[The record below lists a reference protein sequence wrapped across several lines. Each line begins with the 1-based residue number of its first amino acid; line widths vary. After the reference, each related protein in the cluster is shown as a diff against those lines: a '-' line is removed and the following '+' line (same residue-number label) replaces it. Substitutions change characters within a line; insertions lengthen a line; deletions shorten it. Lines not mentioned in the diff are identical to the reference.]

1 MKKIFIAGHKGMVGS
16 AIFRKLKNKSNKIV
30 IADRKKINLLD
41 QKSVLSFFKKNKFDE
56 VYLCAAKVGG
66 IHANNTYVADFIYQ
80 NLEIQN
86 NLIHSSYLTKVK
98 KLMFLGSSCVYPKKS
113 KIPIRE
119 EYLLTSELENTNE
132 MYAIAKLAG
141 LKMCKA
147 YNSQFKT
154 DFRAVMPT
162 NLYGQNDN
170 YDSLNS
176 HVLAALI
183 KKIVLAKKQNKKSFI
198 VWGTGKPKREFLHV
212 DDLGDAVLFSLE
224 NWDPNSEN
232 APSDKYGNKLSLLN
246 VGSGIEISIKDL
258 ANKIS
263 ELLKYK
269 GNILWDKSKPDGTP
283 RKKLNCLKINQL
295 GWSAKIPLDEGI
307 LETAK
312 GLAQIY

>member
-16 AIFRKLKNKSNKIV
+16 AIFRKLKNNSNKIV
-30 IADRKKINLLD
+30 IADKKKLNLLN
-41 QKSVLSFFKKNKFDE
+41 QKSVLSFFKRNKFDE

-86 NLIHSSYLTKVK
+86 NLIHSAYLTKVK
-98 KLMFLGSSCVYPKKS
+98 KLMFLGSSCVYPKKP
-113 KIPIRE
+113 KIPIKE
-119 EYLLTSELENTNE
+119 EYLLTSELEETNE
-132 MYAIAKLAG
+132 MYAIAKIAG

-183 KKIVLAKKQNKKSFI
+183 KKIVLAKKQNKQSFI

-212 DDLGDAVLFSLE
+212 DDLADATVKIMNLSKKKYNKVAGDKF
-224 NWDPNSEN
+224 PFI
-232 APSDKYGNKLSLLN
+232 N
-246 VGSGIEISIKDL
+246 VGSGLDISIKDL
-258 ANKIS
+258 AELIS
-263 ELLKYK
+263 RTVGYRGKM
-269 GNILWDKSKPDGTP
+269 IFDKSKPDGTY
-283 RKKLNCLKINQL
+283 RKLMDNTKLRKIK
-295 GWSAKIPLDEGI
+295 WKPKISLNSGI
-307 LETAK
+307 KKTIEDFKAT
-312 GLAQIY
+312 I

>member
-30 IADRKKINLLD
+30 IANKKKLNLLD

-66 IHANNTYVADFIYQ
+66 IHANKTYVADFIYQ
-80 NLEIQN
+80 NIEIQN
-86 NLIHSSYLTKVK
+86 NFIHSAYLTKVK

-113 KIPIRE
+113 KIPIKE

-132 MYAIAKLAG
+132 MYAVAKIAG

-170 YDSLNS
+170 YDRLNS
-176 HVLAALI
+176 HVFAALI

-198 VWGTGKPKREFLHV
+198 IWGTGKPKREFLHV
-212 DDLGDAVLFSLE
+212 DDLADATVKIMNLSKK
-224 NWDPNSEN
+224 
-232 APSDKYGNKLSLLN
+232 KYNKVAGEKFPFIN
-246 VGSGIEISIKDL
+246 VGSGSDISIKDL
-258 ANKIS
+258 AKLISKIVGF
-263 ELLKYK
+263 K
-269 GNILWDKSKPDGTP
+269 GKMIFDKSKPDGTY
-283 RKKLNCLKINQL
+283 RKLMDNTKLRKIK
-295 GWSAKIPLDEGI
+295 WKPKISLNFGI
-307 LETAK
+307 KISIEDFKATL
-312 GLAQIY
+312 

>member
-30 IADRKKINLLD
+30 IADKKKLNLLN

-66 IHANNTYVADFIYQ
+66 IHANSTYVVDFIYQ

-86 NLIHSSYLTKVK
+86 NCIHSAYLSKVK
-98 KLMFLGSSCVYPKKS
+98 KLMFLGSSCVYPKKP
-113 KIPIRE
+113 KIPIKE
-119 EYLLTSELENTNE
+119 DYLLTSELENTNE
-132 MYAIAKLAG
+132 MYAIAKIAG

-147 YNSQFKT
+147 YNAQFKT

-170 YDSLNS
+170 YNTLNS

-183 KKIVLAKKQNKKSFI
+183 KKIVLAKKQNKKSFT

-212 DDLGDAVLFSLE
+212 DDLADATVKIMNLSK
-224 NWDPNSEN
+224 S
-232 APSDKYGNKLSLLN
+232 KYNKIAGEKFPFIN
-246 VGSGIEISIKDL
+246 IGSGSDISIKDL
-258 ANKIS
+258 AKKIS
-263 ELLKYK
+263 KIVGFNGK
-269 GNILWDKSKPDGTP
+269 MIFDKSKPDGTF
-283 RKKLNCLKINQL
+283 RKLMDNTKLRKIK
-295 GWSAKIPLDEGI
+295 WKPKISLNSGI
-307 LETAK
+307 KKTIEDFKAT
-312 GLAQIY
+312 I

>member
-16 AIFRKLKNKSNKIV
+16 AIFRKLKNNSNKIV
-30 IADRKKINLLD
+30 IADKKKLNLLD
-41 QKSVLSFFKKNKFDE
+41 QKSVLNFFKRNKFDE

-86 NLIHSSYLTKVK
+86 NLIHSAYLTKVK
-98 KLMFLGSSCVYPKKS
+98 KLMFLGSSCVYPKKP
-113 KIPIRE
+113 KIPIKE

-132 MYAIAKLAG
+132 MYAIAKIAG

-147 YNSQFKT
+147 YNAQFKT

-183 KKIVLAKKQNKKSFI
+183 KKIVLAKKQNKNSFI

-212 DDLGDAVLFSLE
+212 DDLADATVKIMNLSK
-224 NWDPNSEN
+224 S
-232 APSDKYGNKLSLLN
+232 KYNKVAGEKFPFIN
-246 VGSGIEISIKDL
+246 VGSGSDISIKDL
-258 ANKIS
+258 AKLISKIVGF
-263 ELLKYK
+263 K
-269 GNILWDKSKPDGTP
+269 GKMIFDKSKPDGTF
-283 RKKLNCLKINQL
+283 RKLMDNTKLRKIK
-295 GWSAKIPLDEGI
+295 WKPKISLNSGI
-307 LETAK
+307 KKTIEDFKST
-312 GLAQIY
+312 I

>member
-16 AIFRKLKNKSNKIV
+16 AVFRKLKNNSNKIV
-30 IADRKKINLLD
+30 IADKKKLNLLN
-41 QKSVLSFFKKNKFDE
+41 QKSVLSFFKRNKFDE

-86 NLIHSSYLTKVK
+86 NLIHSSYLSKVK
-98 KLMFLGSSCVYPKKS
+98 KLMFLGSSCVYPKKP
-113 KIPIRE
+113 KIPIKE

-132 MYAIAKLAG
+132 MYAIAKIAG

-147 YNSQFKT
+147 YNAQFKT

-183 KKIVLAKKQNKKSFI
+183 KKIVLAKKQNKNSFI

-212 DDLGDAVLFSLE
+212 DDLADATIKIMNLSK
-224 NWDPNSEN
+224 SKY
-232 APSDKYGNKLSLLN
+232 DKVAGEKFPFIN
-246 VGSGIEISIKDL
+246 VGSGSDISIKDL
-258 ANKIS
+258 AKLISKIVGF
-263 ELLKYK
+263 K
-269 GNILWDKSKPDGTP
+269 GKMIFDKSKPDGTF
-283 RKKLNCLKINQL
+283 RKLMDNTKLRKIK
-295 GWSAKIPLDEGI
+295 WKPKISLNSGI
-307 LETAK
+307 KKTIEDFKST
-312 GLAQIY
+312 I

>member
-16 AIFRKLKNKSNKIV
+16 AIFRKLKNNSNKIV
-30 IADRKKINLLD
+30 IADKKKLNLLN
-41 QKSVLSFFKKNKFDE
+41 QKSVLSFFKRNKFDE

-86 NLIHSSYLTKVK
+86 NLIHSAYLTRVK
-98 KLMFLGSSCVYPKKS
+98 KLMFLGSSCVYPKKP
-113 KIPIRE
+113 KIPIKE

-132 MYAIAKLAG
+132 MYAIAKISG

-183 KKIVLAKKQNKKSFI
+183 KKIVLAKKQNKQSFI

-212 DDLGDAVLFSLE
+212 DDLADATVKIMNLSKK
-224 NWDPNSEN
+224 
-232 APSDKYGNKLSLLN
+232 KYNKVAGEKFPFIN
-246 VGSGIEISIKDL
+246 VGSGLDISIKDL
-258 ANKIS
+258 AELIS
-263 ELLKYK
+263 RTVGFRGKM
-269 GNILWDKSKPDGTP
+269 IFDKSKPDGTY
-283 RKKLNCLKINQL
+283 RKLMDNTKLRKIK
-295 GWSAKIPLDEGI
+295 WKPKISLNSGI
-307 LETAK
+307 EKTIEDFK
-312 GLAQIY
+312 STI

>member
-30 IADRKKINLLD
+30 IADKKKLNLLN
-41 QKSVLSFFKKNKFDE
+41 QKSVLSFFKKNKFNE

-66 IHANNTYVADFIYQ
+66 IHANNTYLADFIYQ
-80 NLEIQN
+80 NLEIQS
-86 NLIHSSYLTKVK
+86 NLIHSAYLTKVK

-113 KIPIRE
+113 KIPIKE

-132 MYAIAKLAG
+132 MYAIAKIAG

-154 DFRAVMPT
+154 DFRAIMPT

-198 VWGTGKPKREFLHV
+198 VWGTGRPRREFLHV
-212 DDLGDAVLFSLE
+212 DDLADATVKIMNLSKK
-224 NWDPNSEN
+224 
-232 APSDKYGNKLSLLN
+232 KYNKVAGEKFPFIN
-246 VGSGIEISIKDL
+246 VGSGSDISVKDL
-258 ANKIS
+258 AKLISKIV
-263 ELLKYK
+263 EFK
-269 GNILWDKSKPDGTP
+269 GKMIFDKSKPDGTF
-283 RKKLNCLKINQL
+283 RKLMDNTKLRKIK
-295 GWSAKIPLDEGI
+295 WKPKISLNSGI
-307 LETAK
+307 KKTIEDFKAT
-312 GLAQIY
+312 I

>member
-30 IADRKKINLLD
+30 IADKKKLNLLN

-86 NLIHSSYLTKVK
+86 NFIHSAYLTKVK
-98 KLMFLGSSCVYPKKS
+98 KLMFLGSSCVYPKKP
-113 KIPIRE
+113 KIPIKE

-132 MYAIAKLAG
+132 MYAIAKIAG

-147 YNSQFKT
+147 YNAQFKT
-154 DFRAVMPT
+154 DFRAVMQT

-212 DDLGDAVLFSLE
+212 DDLADATVKIMNLSK
-224 NWDPNSEN
+224 S
-232 APSDKYGNKLSLLN
+232 KYNKVAGEKFPFIN
-246 VGSGIEISIKDL
+246 VGSGSDISIKYL
-258 ANKIS
+258 AELISKIVGF
-263 ELLKYK
+263 K
-269 GNILWDKSKPDGTP
+269 GKMIFDKSKPDGTF
-283 RKKLNCLKINQL
+283 RKLMDNTKLKKIK
-295 GWSAKIPLDEGI
+295 WKPKISLNSGI
-307 LETAK
+307 KKTIEDFKAT
-312 GLAQIY
+312 I

>member
-16 AIFRKLKNKSNKIV
+16 AIFRKLKNNSNKIV
-30 IADRKKINLLD
+30 IADKKKLNLLN
-41 QKSVLSFFKKNKFDE
+41 QKSVLSFFKRNKFDE

-86 NLIHSSYLTKVK
+86 NLIHSAYLTRVK
-98 KLMFLGSSCVYPKKS
+98 KLMFLGSSCVYPKKPR
-113 KIPIRE
+113 IPIKE

-132 MYAIAKLAG
+132 MYAIAKIAG

-183 KKIVLAKKQNKKSFI
+183 KKIVLAKKQKKQSFI

-212 DDLGDAVLFSLE
+212 DDLADATVKIMNLSKKKYNKVAGDKF
-224 NWDPNSEN
+224 PFI
-232 APSDKYGNKLSLLN
+232 N
-246 VGSGIEISIKDL
+246 VGSGLDISIKDL
-258 ANKIS
+258 AELIS
-263 ELLKYK
+263 RTVGFRGKM
-269 GNILWDKSKPDGTP
+269 IFDKSKPDGTY
-283 RKKLNCLKINQL
+283 RKLMDNTKLRKIK
-295 GWSAKIPLDEGI
+295 WKPKISLNSGI
-307 LETAK
+307 KKTIEDFKAT
-312 GLAQIY
+312 I

>member
-30 IADRKKINLLD
+30 IADKKKINLLN

-66 IHANNTYVADFIYQ
+66 IHANNTYLADFIYQ
-80 NLEIQN
+80 NIEIQN
-86 NLIHSSYLTKVK
+86 NCIHSAYLSKVK
-98 KLMFLGSSCVYPKKS
+98 KLMFLGSSCIYPKKP
-113 KIPIRE
+113 KIPIKE
-119 EYLLTSELENTNE
+119 DYLLTSELENTNE
-132 MYAIAKLAG
+132 MYAIAKIAG

-183 KKIVLAKKQNKKSFI
+183 KKIVLKLKN
-198 VWGTGKPKREFLHV
+198 
-212 DDLGDAVLFSLE
+212 
-224 NWDPNSEN
+224 PN
-232 APSDKYGNKLSLLN
+232 
-246 VGSGIEISIKDL
+246 
-258 ANKIS
+258 
-263 ELLKYK
+263 
-269 GNILWDKSKPDGTP
+269 
-283 RKKLNCLKINQL
+283 NCMTQ
-295 GWSAKIPLDEGI
+295 
-307 LETAK
+307 
-312 GLAQIY
+312 

>member
-16 AIFRKLKNKSNKIV
+16 AVFRKLKNNSNKIV
-30 IADRKKINLLD
+30 IADKKKLNLLN
-41 QKSVLSFFKKNKFDE
+41 QKSVLSFFKRNKFDE

-86 NLIHSSYLTKVK
+86 NLIHSAYLSKVK
-98 KLMFLGSSCVYPKKS
+98 KLMFLGSSCVYPKKP
-113 KIPIRE
+113 KIPIKE

-132 MYAIAKLAG
+132 MYAIAKIAG

-147 YNSQFKT
+147 YNAQFKT

-183 KKIVLAKKQNKKSFI
+183 KKIVLAKKQNKNSFI

-212 DDLGDAVLFSLE
+212 DDLADVTIKIMNLSKLKY
-224 NWDPNSEN
+224 
-232 APSDKYGNKLSLLN
+232 DKVAGEKFPFIN
-246 VGSGIEISIKDL
+246 VGSGSDISIRDL
-258 ANKIS
+258 AKLISKIVGF
-263 ELLKYK
+263 K
-269 GNILWDKSKPDGTP
+269 GKMIFDKSKPDGTF
-283 RKKLNCLKINQL
+283 RKLMDDTKLRKIK
-295 GWSAKIPLDEGI
+295 WRPKISLNSGI
-307 LETAK
+307 KKTIEDFKST
-312 GLAQIY
+312 I